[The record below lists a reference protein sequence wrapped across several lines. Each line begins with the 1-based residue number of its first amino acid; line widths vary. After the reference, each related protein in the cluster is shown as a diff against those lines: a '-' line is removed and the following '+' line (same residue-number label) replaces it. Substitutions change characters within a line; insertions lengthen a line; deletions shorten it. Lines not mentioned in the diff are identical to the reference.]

1 MRRRPIS
8 RGLAG
13 IALTVFLLDSVHAAQ
28 GEMDLGTVLRLAGE
42 YVRAYQDRLSEIVA
56 EEHYVQR
63 SGLDYLAGSRKL
75 GESAGDSERVLK
87 SDIMFL
93 RGYVGEDSWV
103 GVREVF
109 EIDGEPADEARGHLR
124 ALLMD
129 TTTPIAFRLRAL
141 ADQQAR
147 YNLGELYR
155 TINVPNSALQFI
167 RTDRQRRM
175 RYKRAGVASLQG
187 IEAWRVTFDE
197 RERPTLI
204 RTPQGKDV
212 RSTGTFWIDPRTGA
226 VLRSELHAGEDRQR
240 GFRSII
246 IVSYRRHDRFDM
258 LLPDD
263 MNELYAARGRRI
275 EAHAT
280 YGNFRRFETDARI
293 KGIRD

>member
-1 MRRRPIS
+1 MAAVS
-8 RGLAG
+8 LAASSAALARGVQRGPDLE
-13 IALTVFLLDSVHAAQ
+13 TVV
-28 GEMDLGTVLRLAGE
+28 RLAGE
-42 YVRAYQDRLSEIVA
+42 YVRDYQDRLSEIVA

-63 SGLDYLAGSRKL
+63 TGFDWLAGAGKL
-75 GESAGDSERVLK
+75 GENAGDSERVLK
-87 SDIMFL
+87 SDVMFL

-109 EIDGEPADEARGHLR
+109 EIDGQPAEEARGHLR

-129 TTTPIAFRLRAL
+129 TTTPISLRMRAL

-167 RTDRQRRM
+167 RPDRQHRM

-212 RSTGTFWIDPRTGA
+212 HSTGVFWIDPRNGA
-226 VLRSELHAGEDRQR
+226 VLRSELHAGEDRRR
-240 GFRSII
+240 GFRSVI

-280 YGNFRRFETDARI
+280 YENFRRFETETRI
-293 KGIRD
+293 KVPGGSPRLP